1 MINTFMFAGTDTT
14 SLALAW
20 TLFLLAKYP
29 SIQTRLRAELVSVK
43 PTALISELTEDE
55 IQSLFSQL
63 ADLPYLENV
72 LRETLRL
79 IPPVHSSIRVATKD
93 DVVPVSSP
101 MKRRVSNETGTDSV
115 VEEEIVKEIVVP
127 KGTFIHVPI
136 EGFQLDK
143 ELWGADAW
151 QYMYVCLLLR
161 SCLRDADEW

>member
-43 PTALISELTEDE
+43 PTAPISELTEDE

-143 ELWGADAW
+143 ELWGEDAW
-151 QYMYVCLLLR
+151 QYMYVCLLLIMLAR
-161 SCLRDADEW
+161 C